1 MRADLFLFARGLAS
15 SRETAKKLIC
25 GGCVRLS
32 GVSVRKPSEDIP
44 DGTDPGMFEILASEA
59 TRYVSRGGLKLE
71 AALDAFGISVTG
83 ARALDIGASTGGFT
97 DCLLSRGV
105 SFVTAVDSGH
115 GQLAPRLAADAR
127 VRSLEGVNARV
138 LTAELVG
145 SGFDIAVMDVSF
157 ISQTYILPNIPPLLA
172 DGGILVSLIKPQFE
186 VGRENI
192 GKGGIVRSDAARR
205 QAVENVC
212 AAAEA
217 AGFERIG
224 VMTSPIEG
232 GDGNIEY
239 LGYFRR
245 AANR

>member
-1 MRADLFLFARGLAS
+1 M
-15 SRETAKKLIC
+15 
-25 GGCVRLS
+25 
-32 GVSVRKPSEDIP
+32 
-44 DGTDPGMFEILASEA
+44 
-59 TRYVSRGGLKLE
+59 
-71 AALDAFGISVTG
+71 
-83 ARALDIGASTGGFT
+83 
-97 DCLLSRGV
+97 
-105 SFVTAVDSGH
+105 TAVDSGH

-127 VRSLEGVNARV
+127 VLSLEGVNARV

-172 DGGILVSLIKPQFE
+172 AGGILVSLIKPQFE

-217 AGFERIG
+217 AGFERRG
-224 VMTSPIEG
+224 VVTSPIEG
-232 GDGNIEY
+232 GDGNVED